1 MIIFFVEHYNIE
13 GAQSL
18 QLPIDE
24 CEEWIWD
31 TLDCRK
37 DCSFEYIKAPDKE
50 FLIFNTEDCFVDAKA
65 LEKIKTTTGMV
76 LVQLSTHNGYTQLWF
91 GRFIATKTNMNLD
104 NLKLI

>member
-1 MIIFFVEHYNIE
+1 MIIFFVEHYNVE
-13 GAQSL
+13 CVQTL

-31 TLDCRK
+31 TLDCTK

-50 FLIFNTEDCFVDAKA
+50 FLIFNTDDFFVDAKA
-65 LEKIKTTTGMV
+65 LEKIKNTTGMV

-91 GRFIATKTNMNLD
+91 GRTIASKANVNFH